1 MKVSLSYISI
11 HNLDDD
17 VVDVIVAVLT
27 DVEYQ
32 PLGLHR
38 LELGGDLEHA
48 RARVDRG
55 VLVVPCAVIN
65 DAGLVGGGAAARAVA
80 VADGAAVGLDE
91 EIERAVA
98 VAAVLCSRFSEVERL
113 NEDAKKAAALTPMI
127 SMVPA
132 GKVCEK
138 TGPGP

>member
-1 MKVSLSYISI
+1 MTMWSTSCKSEPDRVSETDSRDKIEKASLSY
-11 HNLDDD
+11 
-17 VVDVIVAVLT
+17 VVAVLA
-27 DVEYQ
+27 DSEDQ
-32 PLGLHR
+32 AFRLNR

-65 DAGLVGGGAAARAVA
+65 DAGRVGGGAAARAVA

-98 VAAVLCSRFSEVERL
+98 VAAVLCSRFL
-113 NEDAKKAAALTPMI
+113 
-127 SMVPA
+127 
-132 GKVCEK
+132 
-138 TGPGP
+138 